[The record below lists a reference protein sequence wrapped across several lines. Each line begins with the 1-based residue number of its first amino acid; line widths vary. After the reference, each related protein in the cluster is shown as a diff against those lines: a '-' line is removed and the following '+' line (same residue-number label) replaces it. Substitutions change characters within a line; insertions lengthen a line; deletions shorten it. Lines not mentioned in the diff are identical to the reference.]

1 MAWNRLGGALGDVGR
16 GLNGFGGGNAAAQ
29 RKKRASTGG
38 ETMSLRDALRARGGA
53 TPVPSAATDI
63 EDNEPREKS
72 NINLDWLDLKAFA
85 PKSLQQVVDRLRA
98 GERPA
103 AMLRRGSDTD
113 GDEETERESASASP
127 DHRAA
132 SSGSGSNKAPTGL
145 KAALQARGGVRL
157 AQAAVAA
164 PAASAPEDAAAA
176 AGDKDAAAGGLP
188 HSASSGSHLA
198 SVAEDEEEAAVA
210 EDPPVAP
217 AEVEKSEDEASA
229 SASAPATDPEGL
241 AGASSPEETGAS
253 LEASASAS
261 APTTDPEGLAGA
273 SSPEETGASLEELRP
288 PDRATEDGEAPAPQ
302 EVATGPTAD
311 EAPGAPVAEA
321 GADAEACSVVDTEQA
336 PVAEEAEGLCAA
348 EAATATAAAEREAE
362 AEAEVAAPTEAEVV
376 ACTPATSSSAVAPHE
391 ARKRDEPQDAQQ
403 PPGEDAASSSPARS
417 AEDGLEKP
425 VLHKPGTGSN
435 SRIGSN
441 AFMRVDR
448 GVSVTTSATGYPLAM
463 PGPKRSPRE
472 GGEEEVPDRAPLL
485 AAAPPRQQAP
495 KEGKLKDI
503 REFWG
508 QNKSVV
514 GFAGPQLGGSRISR
528 NEAQAALQRLVA
540 AGGDFDEVRRLRR
553 LIAEL
558 E

>member
-229 SASAPATDPEGL
+229 SASAPA
-241 AGASSPEETGAS
+241 
-253 LEASASAS
+253 
-261 APTTDPEGLAGA
+261 TDPEGLAGA

>member
-16 GLNGFGGGNAAAQ
+16 GLNGFGSGNAAAQ

-38 ETMSLRDALRARGGA
+38 ETQSLRDALRARGGA

-72 NINLDWLDLKAFA
+72 SINLDWLDLKAYA

-103 AMLRRGSDTD
+103 AMLRHGSDTD
-113 GDEETERESASASP
+113 GSEETEGESASASP
-127 DHRAA
+127 DHRVA
-132 SSGSGSNKAPTGL
+132 SSGSGSKKAPSGL
-145 KAALQARGGVRL
+145 KAALQARGGVKV

-164 PAASAPEDAAAA
+164 PAASAPEDAAPAA
-176 AGDKDAAAGGLP
+176 AGDTDAAAGGLP

-198 SVAEDEEEAAVA
+198 SVAEDEEEAEDA
-210 EDPPVAP
+210 EDPPGGP
-217 AEVEKSEDEASA
+217 AEVEKPEDEASA

-241 AGASSPEETGAS
+241 AGASFPEETGAS
-253 LEASASAS
+253 LEAAVSAS
-261 APTTDPEGLAGA
+261 APTTDPECLAGA

-288 PDRATEDGEAPAPQ
+288 PDRATEDCEAPVPQ
-302 EVATGPTAD
+302 EVAADPIAD
-311 EAPGAPVAEA
+311 EGPGAPVAEA
-321 GADAEACSVVDTEQA
+321 GADAEACAVADTEQA
-336 PVAEEAEGLCAA
+336 PVAEEAKGLCAA
-348 EAATATAAAEREAE
+348 EAAAAAATATATAAAEREAE
-362 AEAEVAAPTEAEVV
+362 VVAEAAAPTEAEVV
-376 ACTPATSSSAVAPHE
+376 ASTPATSSSAVGPRE
-391 ARKRDEPQDAQQ
+391 DAQQ
-403 PPGEDAASSSPARS
+403 PPGEDAASSAPARA
-417 AEDGLEKP
+417 AEEVVDKP
-425 VLHKPGTGSN
+425 VLHKPGAGSN

-441 AFMRVDR
+441 AFVRVDR